1 MNLITIT
8 PLPMQ
13 HVSSVYYKDAFIG
26 LVQDGDFV
34 TMQRLMNEAMERHA
48 KKEKEKEI
56 KALLKVARAVY
67 RLDQDEVSEARMLEM
82 VKETFS

>member
-8 PLPMQ
+8 NLPMQ
-13 HVSSVYYKDAFIG
+13 QVSSVYYKDAFIG

-34 TMQRLMNEAMERHA
+34 TMQRLMNEAMDRHV
-48 KKEKEKEI
+48 KKEKEKGTT
-56 KALLKVARAVY
+56 ALLKVARAVY

-82 VKETFS
+82 VKEAFA